1 MIKLFYDK
9 TMSFFENLC
18 RLLLCEES
26 ENGSEGNLAAI
37 TGIPAGIS
45 GMCFLS
51 DTEKTAELIRNI
63 SVILNRDNGSGL
75 KRREECKWYEK
86 RKREISIR

>member
-37 TGIPAGIS
+37 TGIPAGIF

-51 DTEKTAELIRNI
+51 DTKNCGADSEYFCYTQQR
-63 SVILNRDNGSGL
+63 
-75 KRREECKWYEK
+75 
-86 RKREISIR
+86 

>member
-45 GMCFLS
+45 GLCFLS
-51 DTEKTAELIRNI
+51 VTEKTAELIRNI
-63 SVILNRDNGSGL
+63 SVILNRDTGSGL

-86 RKREISIR
+86 RKRDLSIR

>member
-51 DTEKTAELIRNI
+51 DTEKTIFPTLQAGKG
-63 SVILNRDNGSGL
+63 GSL
-75 KRREECKWYEK
+75 KNH
-86 RKREISIR
+86 SIPFLSFPGI

>member
-1 MIKLFYDK
+1 
-9 TMSFFENLC
+9 MSFFENLC

-51 DTEKTAELIRNI
+51 DTEKTIFPSLRADKKRLIKKYFI
-63 SVILNRDNGSGL
+63 SLFDITAQNH
-75 KRREECKWYEK
+75 
-86 RKREISIR
+86 

>member
-1 MIKLFYDK
+1 
-9 TMSFFENLC
+9 MSFFENLC

-51 DTEKTAELIRNI
+51 DTKNCGADSEYFCYTQQR
-63 SVILNRDNGSGL
+63 
-75 KRREECKWYEK
+75 
-86 RKREISIR
+86 